1 MDEPRKNYWYIFL
14 TLLFFS
20 IVTIDLFG
28 EYLGNQKVVFIAKPL
43 ISIILMIIYWT
54 YSDQRNTLFIA
65 TLLFALIS
73 SVLFIVDDMTIILW
87 GVAVFAIHRLL
98 LIIFLIKIL
107 QARDYA
113 PIIIASLPTLL
124 IFFYLLSIT
133 TNISATIVVLFS
145 INNFLISFF
154 CGIVYSNYFMK
165 IESKNPWLVISALMF
180 IALQLIV
187 YIEKFY
193 LIEFSPRM
201 LRPTAVFFLAMALFA
216 LVRGTLSQERL
227 NRNTSA

>member
-54 YSDQRNTLFIA
+54 YSDQRNSLFIA

-154 CGIVYSNYFMK
+154 CGIVYSNYF
-165 IESKNPWLVISALMF
+165 
-180 IALQLIV
+180 
-187 YIEKFY
+187 Y
-193 LIEFSPRM
+193 L
-201 LRPTAVFFLAMALFA
+201 
-216 LVRGTLSQERL
+216 
-227 NRNTSA
+227 